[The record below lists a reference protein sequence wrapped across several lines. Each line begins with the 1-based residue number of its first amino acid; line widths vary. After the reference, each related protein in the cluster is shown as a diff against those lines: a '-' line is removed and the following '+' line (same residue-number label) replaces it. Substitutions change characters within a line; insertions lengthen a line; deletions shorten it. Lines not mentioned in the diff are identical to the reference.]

1 MKRVIFAAGAAV
13 VAIAA
18 TQWLKKRQ
26 EHKKVQ
32 ERVRRVMENG

>member
-32 ERVRRVMENG
+32 ERVKRVLGCL